1 MTNRFILVTILLLCT
16 FDVHSSMR
24 QDSLAT
30 LLNLTLQ
37 NKDDYVLQ
45 KKTNINNIKG
55 LKDVSNLS
63 PEQEYDI
70 NLKLYKE
77 YEKYIS
83 DSAVYYIDMNEQIAL
98 KLHSEYLL
106 NETALYQAAIY
117 STKGM
122 YIESKQKLDNINTAR
137 LNNDLLIHY
146 YNTYTM
152 FYSHYGQSTDV
163 YHYYDKSEVYRDSML
178 MILPK
183 ESFEY
188 KIGYAEK
195 LTYGDDFHKPEVE
208 EYLFQLLKE
217 QSDSNPEKAMIAYLL
232 SEIYRRQ
239 HKTEQEQLYLMVAA
253 ITDIKNCI
261 KDNASMQS
269 LALTY
274 FDQGQ
279 ISLAFKFIQEAV
291 DDANFCNVRY
301 RAVEASASYPII
313 YSLYIDKEK
322 KQKQELQL
330 YLIFISL
337 LTVVLVISI
346 LYIYRQVKKVAKTR
360 KELYRSNKAL
370 NSLNDKLQKAI
381 DSLQEANHI
390 KEEYIAHFFDLC
402 SNYIDKMEQYQVKL
416 NKLVL
421 GNQTQE
427 LVRTIKSN
435 AILENEIED
444 LYKNFDTIFLSIYPS
459 FIEDFNSLLLPNE
472 QLYPKQG
479 ELLNTELR
487 IYALIRLGIKDSV
500 KIASF
505 LRYSLRTVY
514 NYRTKMRNK
523 AAGDREEFENLVEK
537 IGYSHNGHI

>member
-1 MTNRFILVTILLLCT
+1 MINKLILAGILLLAALE
-16 FDVHSSMR
+16 VQSSMR
-24 QDSLAT
+24 KDSLAT

-37 NKDDYVLQ
+37 NKTDYELQ
-45 KKTNINNIKG
+45 KQTNIRNIKG

-63 PEQEYDI
+63 LEQEYDI
-70 NLKLYKE
+70 NFKLYKE

-83 DSAVYYIDMNEQIAL
+83 DSAVYYIDMNEQIARQL
-98 KLHSEYLL
+98 ESEYLL
-106 NETALYQAAIY
+106 NETTLYQAAIY

-122 YIESKQKLDNINTAR
+122 YIESKNKLDNIITAK
-137 LNNDLLIHY
+137 LNNDLLINY
-146 YNTYTM
+146 YHTYTM

-163 YHYYDKSEVYRDSML
+163 YHYYDKSETYRDSMV

-183 ESFEY
+183 ESLVY
-188 KIGYAEK
+188 KIAYAEK
-195 LTYGDDFHKPEVE
+195 LAYGEEFTKPETE
-208 EYLFQLLKE
+208 EYLLQLLQE
-217 QSDSNPEKAMIAYLL
+217 QSDTNPERAMIAYLL

-239 HKTEQEQLYLMVAA
+239 GNTEQEQLYLMIAA

-313 YSLYIDKEK
+313 YNLYIEKEK

-337 LTVVLVISI
+337 LTIVLIISI

-360 KELYRSNKAL
+360 KELFYSNK
-370 NSLNDKLQKAI
+370 SLNVLNAELKKAI
-381 DSLQEANHI
+381 GSLQEANHI

-402 SNYIDKMEQYQVKL
+402 SNYIDKIEQYQIKL
-416 NKLVL
+416 NKMIV

-435 AILENEIED
+435 TILENEIED

-459 FIEDFNSLLLPNE
+459 FIEDFNALLLPNE
-472 QLYPKQG
+472 QLFPKQG

-537 IGYSHNGHI
+537 IGYTH